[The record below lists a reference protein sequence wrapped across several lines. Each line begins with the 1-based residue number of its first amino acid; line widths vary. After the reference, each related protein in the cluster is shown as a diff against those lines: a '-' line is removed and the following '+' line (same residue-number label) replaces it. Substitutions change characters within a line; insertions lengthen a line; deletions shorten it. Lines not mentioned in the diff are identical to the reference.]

1 MGSRRPRL
9 PGFGE
14 DCEPRGGGRG
24 GGGGGGRGRGS
35 YYPQAQQYHPL
46 GHGGRGGAGY
56 FHGAAPQPRGAMVVQ
71 QWRPATAA
79 AEHLGHQQ
87 PYNSSVRPQHYYG
100 PSAIAPELLQAMDA
114 PHEPPAN
121 VSSPEAASP
130 EASSP
135 RSLALEVTEQLQ
147 DLSVQYQLSES
158 QEEIVQHVPVSTK
171 SFKFPHRPGS
181 GSIGTRCLVKA
192 NHFFAQLP
200 DKDLHQYD
208 VRLFFHATFLLAPP
222 TCFSISQFLF
232 ATLWFIFDR
241 FQSPRS
247 LHHEFGAVL

>member
-1 MGSRRPRL
+1 
-9 PGFGE
+9 
-14 DCEPRGGGRG
+14 
-24 GGGGGGRGRGS
+24 
-35 YYPQAQQYHPL
+35 
-46 GHGGRGGAGY
+46 
-56 FHGAAPQPRGAMVVQ
+56 
-71 QWRPATAA
+71 
-79 AEHLGHQQ
+79 
-87 PYNSSVRPQHYYG
+87 
-100 PSAIAPELLQAMDA
+100 MDA